1 MTFLKSILLAFSM
14 FSATPVPRVEWNE
27 KNMCYMMAAFP
38 LVGALITLL
47 CIIFFIFV
55 IQCAYF
61 WQKPIPLPLLALVF
75 TLIPVL
81 VTGGIHVD
89 GFMDTC
95 DALASHAPREKK
107 LEILKDSHS
116 GAFAVLSCVLYF
128 LSYFVLSYE
137 LCDYFFGAD
146 SNHRFVNEST
156 TRIQIVMVN
165 LFQHLSVGILK
176 QVQNDTFKILDFL
189 PVTSIFILSRL
200 LSAFAVATFPI
211 AKNSGLV
218 HTFASASAK
227 KFTALWCGIW
237 LILISAALVLLFDAP
252 GIFLV
257 IPSLA
262 VFIWYYFMTKR
273 NFGGI
278 TGDTAGWF
286 VQVCE
291 IVSLGAFVI
300 FLFTK

>member
-1 MTFLKSILLAFSM
+1 MTFIKSLLLAFSM
-14 FSATPVPRVEWNE
+14 FSAIPVPRVEWNE
-27 KNMCYMMAAFP
+27 KNMRYMMAAFP
-38 LVGALITLL
+38 LVGVVITLL
-47 CIIFFIFV
+47 CVICFV
-55 IQCAYF
+55 FGIQCAYF
-61 WQKPIPLPLLALVF
+61 RMKPIPVSLLALVF

-116 GAFAVLSCVLYF
+116 GAFAVLACVLYF

-137 LCDYFFGAD
+137 LCDYFLGAD
-146 SNHRFVNEST
+146 SSQRFMNFFEML
-156 TRIQIVMVN
+156 IE
-165 LFQHLSVGILK
+165 FAP
-176 QVQNDTFKILDFL
+176 FCF
-189 PVTSIFILSRL
+189 IFILSRL

-218 HTFASASAK
+218 HTFATASAK

-237 LILISAALVLLFDAP
+237 FALISAALILLFDAL

-257 IPSLA
+257 APSLA
-262 VFIWYYFMTKR
+262 VFVCYYFMAKR

-286 VQVCE
+286 VQMCE
-291 IVSLGAFVI
+291 IVSLAAFVI
-300 FLFTK
+300 RSLL